1 MRYESL
7 AMDTAWRR
15 FETSRGNSQSI
26 VDQRMR
32 ALELACP
39 ILNLAAESVHLAAEI
54 AALQPDLDADDRI
67 ALIVLVLI
75 SLAALQEG
83 STQLP
88 AIGPLSKIPMR
99 RWVNTLCGGFEPGSE
114 ALVVKRIETLITQR
128 RAPAVIGYQ
137 ATDYKPL
144 LFLAPY
150 IIHHRINHAER
161 EVAAR
166 LATMLRMPEPAQF
179 DATRVRAALDEV
191 LALPT
196 VINGVAISLSNEQHR
211 AVAAVA
217 GAGLKII
224 SGGPGTGKT
233 SIVFAILRLMVRLGI
248 SPTQI
253 ALAAPTGK
261 AAYRMGESIR
271 DALGVLGRRD
281 PIDQAIV
288 DAHLEPST
296 IHRLLGYS
304 PESNRFRHHRNNQL
318 AAKVVIVDEGSM
330 LDLTLME
337 HLASAIQPDARLV
350 LLGDAD
356 QLPSVAAGSVFRD
369 LVTPSGGSSTALA
382 DASVRLVENHRM
394 KLNSAGGRSI
404 LRAASTIK
412 AGDAELLNRIDE
424 SANRIATRRNSP
436 AELSFDGFEFL
447 AAIPSALGPF
457 LDRWY
462 DERLR
467 GDAELDSLIGRQYME
482 RERGFDAEDCDRLRR
497 LFAHSAKSRILCVTR
512 VFETG
517 AERINAR
524 FHARAAATAGVASG
538 RVEYVV
544 GEPLIVLRN
553 DYQRGLFNGDEGI
566 RLWVR
571 RADRSQIPM
580 AVFPRGD
587 NFVAFHFDALR
598 EHLELA
604 YAMTVHKAQ
613 GSEFDTVAI
622 VLPENPIPILTR
634 ELIYTAVSRAR
645 SSVVIVGDEARL
657 REAIAFPVGRFSG
670 LANLIDGQYP
680 AESPF
685 GCVRN

>member
-1 MRYESL
+1 MARP
-7 AMDTAWRR
+7 
-15 FETSRGNSQSI
+15 I
-26 VDQRMR
+26 V
-32 ALELACP
+32 
-39 ILNLAAESVHLAAEI
+39 V
-54 AALQPDLDADDRI
+54 
-67 ALIVLVLI
+67 
-75 SLAALQEG
+75 
-83 STQLP
+83 
-88 AIGPLSKIPMR
+88 
-99 RWVNTLCGGFEPGSE
+99 
-114 ALVVKRIETLITQR
+114 
-128 RAPAVIGYQ
+128 
-137 ATDYKPL
+137 
-144 LFLAPY
+144 
-150 IIHHRINHAER
+150 
-161 EVAAR
+161 
-166 LATMLRMPEPAQF
+166 
-179 DATRVRAALDEV
+179 
-191 LALPT
+191 
-196 VINGVAISLSNEQHR
+196 NGVAISLSYEQRR
-211 AVAAVA
+211 AVAAVT
-217 GAGLKII
+217 GAGLTII

-233 SIVFAILRLMVRLGI
+233 SIVLAILRLMVYLGI

-271 DALGVLGRRD
+271 DALGGLSARD

-288 DAHLEPST
+288 DANLEPAT

-330 LDLTLME
+330 LDLILME
-337 HLASAIQPDARLV
+337 HLASAIQPDARLIV
-350 LLGDAD
+350 LGDAD

-369 LVTPSGGSSTALA
+369 LVTPAGGSSTKLTE
-382 DASVRLVENHRM
+382 ASVRLEENHRM
-394 KLNSAGGRSI
+394 KQGNAGGRSI
-404 LRAASTIK
+404 LRAANRIK
-412 AGDAELLNRIDE
+412 AGNVELLNMIDQ
-424 SANRIATRRNSP
+424 SANQIATRRNSP
-436 AELSFDGFEFL
+436 AELTFDGFEYL
-447 AAIPSALGPF
+447 AATPRALGTF

-467 GDAELDSLIGRQYME
+467 SDGELDSLIGRQYVQ
-482 RERGFDAEDCDRLRR
+482 RDSGFDPEDCERLRR
-497 LFAHSAKSRILCVTR
+497 LFAHAAKSRILCVTR

-524 FHARAAATAGVASG
+524 FHERAAANAGVAGG

-571 RADRSQIPM
+571 RADRVQIPM

-598 EHLELA
+598 EHLELG

-613 GSEFDTVAI
+613 GSEFDAVAI

-645 SSVVIVGDEARL
+645 TSVVVVGDEARL
-657 REAIAFPVGRFSG
+657 REAIASPVERFSG
-670 LANLIDGQYP
+670 LASMIDAAISG
-680 AESPF
+680 
-685 GCVRN
+685 